1 MSYGLWPHFPV
12 HGMLQHAPR
21 HVAVIASLGNS
32 DRATSRDSVPSVRQR
47 GEVTSDNARR
57 LFAEH
62 VLPYLDDV
70 TSLARWLT
78 GNLTDAE
85 DVAQEACI
93 RALRAL
99 EDGPAGNARAWLL
112 AITRNTAFTW
122 LARNR
127 PKAVVLSP
135 DPEAESSDA
144 EIDPAQAPDAAMIAA
159 ADAAAIE
166 AALAELPVLFRET
179 LVMREI
185 DGLTYRDIAEA
196 TGVPI
201 GTVMSRL
208 ARGRRLLLA
217 ALKGHL
223 S

>member
-1 MSYGLWPHFPV
+1 MSYGLWLHFPSD
-12 HGMLQHAPR
+12 GMLQFATW
-21 HVAVIASLGNS
+21 HVAAAARL
-32 DRATSRDSVPSVRQR
+32 APSGLTALQKSGPGVRQR
-47 GEVTSDNARR
+47 GEVTSENARR

-70 TSLARWLT
+70 MSLARWLT
-78 GNLTDAE
+78 GNVTDAE
-85 DVAQEACI
+85 DVAQEAYM

-135 DPEAESSDA
+135 DPEAEASEA
-144 EIDPAQAPDAAMIAA
+144 EIDPAQAPDAALIAA
-159 ADAAAIE
+159 ADAAALE
-166 AALAELPVLFRET
+166 AALAKLPLIFRET

-185 DGLTYRDIAEA
+185 HGLTYREIAEA

-208 ARGRRLLLA
+208 ARGRQLLLA